1 MSVYKKKG
9 KNWQHTILKSA
20 GYEATHVYIK
30 NYSLYITNARWK
42 RRRNKRKNQ
51 TARYFRHIRTSTSPY
66 KYPWSVSWLHV
77 FRTKPWLFQPTHAV
91 LRRNWRQYHNK
102 IIFSWN
108 LDYTLSSQRYNK
120 EMKINAE
127 WRKNIIQY
135 KAGICGTYIPIE
147 RHVHMWNP
155 APPKTTGQIKKR
167 PCSFLKRW
175 RAFLKTSWSFYC
187 HRKFAIFHRGIPPSD
202 TLFAKKKPENILL
215 HIKSEQLIKKYILL
229 ITNRLY
235 EILLQKTVRAWEH
248 KWELHFL
255 PSLYK

>member
-1 MSVYKKKG
+1 MQPPNSLCPDPALYSREV
-9 KNWQHTILKSA
+9 QSHKSM
-20 GYEATHVYIK
+20 YPDDYITLPGIYFPCQCPFIRRREKLAAYHSEVSRVWGNPCLYK

-127 WRKNIIQY
+127 WRKNII
-135 KAGICGTYIPIE
+135 
-147 RHVHMWNP
+147 
-155 APPKTTGQIKKR
+155 
-167 PCSFLKRW
+167 
-175 RAFLKTSWSFYC
+175 
-187 HRKFAIFHRGIPPSD
+187 
-202 TLFAKKKPENILL
+202 
-215 HIKSEQLIKKYILL
+215 
-229 ITNRLY
+229 
-235 EILLQKTVRAWEH
+235 
-248 KWELHFL
+248 
-255 PSLYK
+255 